1 MNSFIMYTEILPYFQ
16 YGFLHLIQRE
26 NQGYHSYDTV

>member
-1 MNSFIMYTEILPYFQ
+1 MNSFIIYTEILPYLQ
-16 YGFLHLIQRE
+16 SSFLHLIQRE